1 LNRKK
6 LFLYISLLSVI
17 LIALLP
23 FFILEFDFRL
33 PLIDNIK
40 SATSEKISETRKSFE
55 IVKELKLVGQENT
68 HLRKEVAKL
77 KVKLLMNEA
86 IKRENEELS
95 KLLKLKDSYSK
106 YTIIPAKILTYSDI
120 NPNRIIITYP
130 KEYSK
135 LMAEKATVVSSMG
148 LVGLV
153 SSFHTSRAEVE
164 LITSKQFTVP
174 AVLENREECTAILK
188 GNGQSLS
195 ILFLDKVCNTPLSDG
210 KKLLSANLSE
220 NYSIPYIPIGII
232 SNLKKDQS
240 NIMFLKGEAIPL
252 FKKGKLNHI
261 FVIVGAN
268 FEDEKSLF

>member
-1 LNRKK
+1 MNRKK

-17 LIALLP
+17 LIVVLP

-33 PLIDNIK
+33 PFIDNIK
-40 SATSEKISETRKSFE
+40 SATSKKISETRESFE
-55 IVKELKLVGQENT
+55 IVKKLKLVGQENT
-68 HLRKEVAKL
+68 ILRKEVVKL

-106 YTIIPAKILTYSDI
+106 YTIIPAKILTYSDT
-120 NPNRIIITYP
+120 NPNRIIISYP
-130 KEYSK
+130 KEYTK

-232 SNLKKDQS
+232 SNLKMDQS